1 MCLTVVWWV
10 QVLLRHKD
18 SQTIIISPLSL
29 SSIDEGTGVK
39 KILIRPVDHN
49 QPSLDFTAAQ

>member
-1 MCLTVVWWV
+1 VVWWV
-10 QVLLRHKD
+10 QVLLQHKD

-29 SSIDEGTGVK
+29 SSIGERIGVK
-39 KILIRPVDHN
+39 KILIRPVDRN